1 MKTVPNIEQKKYL
14 LMQKLLPV
22 EVNFLTHF
30 PPIIPGVLQSQ
41 RVDSANQLRSTYKQ
55 NKNHDNII
63 LKQKNWYITNMGIF
77 FSYK

>member
-1 MKTVPNIEQKKYL
+1 MKIVPNIEQKKYL
-14 LMQKLLPV
+14 LIQKLLPV

-30 PPIIPGVLQSQ
+30 RPIIPGSYKAK

-63 LKQKNWYITNMGIF
+63 LNRKIGTSQTWGIF
-77 FSYK
+77 FL